1 MTLSD
6 VPLSNLLVQLEK
18 LVDKSLKL
26 WDLPKDVTAE
36 LINVSENFTYLIE
49 NSSGFKAILR
59 VHRENYHSRRSI
71 ECELAWIDA
80 LSKSGLIETPSYFL
94 VSMVPQSKSVQST
107 VFMDHATW
115 FYFIL

>member
-6 VPLSNLLVQLEK
+6 VPLANLLVQLEK

-49 NSSGFKAILR
+49 NSYGFKAILR

-80 LSKSGLIETPSYFL
+80 LSKSGLIERLIKQRIEKPTPQNVL
-94 VSMVPQSKSVQST
+94 RVKT
-107 VFMDHATW
+107 
-115 FYFIL
+115 

>member
-80 LSKSGLIETPSYFL
+80 LSKSGLIETPSYFFG
-94 VSMVPQSKSVQST
+94 VDGSAIQKCSIDKSRT
-107 VFMDHATW
+107 D
-115 FYFIL
+115 L